1 MTCIMEKEKSFFRSR
16 EGRWV
21 ILYSIV
27 ISLVIA
33 TILIV
38 LNRTVFKRDQPTL
51 EQIIEDM
58 MTEEEREIR
67 LERLTSDLPPD
78 PPSDTD

>member
-16 EGRWV
+16 EGRLV
-21 ILYSIV
+21 ILYSFV

-33 TILIV
+33 AILIV

-51 EQIIEDM
+51 DQIIEDM

-67 LERLTSDLPPD
+67 LKRLTSDLPPD
-78 PPSDTD
+78 PSSDTD